1 MKIDIKIDGI
11 EKVKKELEAL
21 GGAQFKSAVA
31 TTLNQIA
38 GRYARGI
45 RTEMARVFD
54 RPTPYVLNS
63 VKVDAA
69 TSSSL
74 AVTISPSIKTPSGAR
89 GGKIG
94 VDPQKILS
102 AQAWGGARRDK
113 KTEVLL
119 RQRGWLRAG
128 YQTAIPQTPYPGSDD
143 GRGNLKGPFLRSVMS
158 YLQMYYEQG
167 HFQNMKRGS
176 ITRKEDRRSY
186 SNVATRRSGRDIN
199 GVVFFIAGPQ
209 MTLQIEG
216 GERAVMRATGGS
228 RTRHLHPGI
237 WAKTGG
243 SRGTKLQPVLL
254 FVRSGT
260 YQPRLDMDKI
270 ARELDVQGLF
280 AKWLRGNIRDQY
292 RMISVKAGA

>member
-21 GGAQFKSAVA
+21 SGPQFKSAVA
-31 TTLNQIA
+31 TTLNQVA

-63 VKVDAA
+63 VRVDAA

-74 AVTISPSIKTPSGAR
+74 AVTISPSIRPPSAR

-119 RQRGWLRAG
+119 RQHGWLRAG

-143 GRGNLKGPFLRSVMS
+143 GRGNLRGPFLRSVMS
-158 YLQMYYEQG
+158 YLQMYHEQG
-167 HFQNMKRGS
+167 HFQNMKKGS
-176 ITRKEDRRSY
+176 ITRKEDRRAY
-186 SNVATRRSGRDIN
+186 SVIATRRSGRDIN

-216 GERAVMRATGGS
+216 GERSVMRATGGS

-243 SRGTKLQPVLL
+243 SRGVKLQPVLL
-254 FVRSGT
+254 FVRSGA

-292 RMISVKAGA
+292 RMISVQAGV